1 MARETQPLGFEL
13 SRYTLGR
20 VVGHRRGDGE
30 GGVLRVLDGGE
41 GEVGCGYHVSG
52 GEEVVSIVLI

>member
-1 MARETQPLGFEL
+1 MARETQPLSFEL

-30 GGVLRVLDGGE
+30 GGVLHVLAGGE
-41 GEVGCGYHVSG
+41 GGVGCGYHVLS
-52 GEEVVSIVLI
+52 EEEFSIVLI